1 MNKISIAY
9 KTKTNLIKE
18 IEKDE
23 RIKVLEKQ
31 SFFQKLSFLK
41 KEYADIYFHSGTL
54 DDISLANIKNAK
66 KVIVNCKKLKDDILK
81 KVDVLEENIKVI
93 YPSVNLNYQK
103 PKKVKESLCKKF
115 DIDSTPK
122 IIYFT
127 AKNLKTSGVK
137 DFFDIIVSLNSMNK
151 QIIISSDKNQITS
164 LKFLISKYNFGGEVL
179 LLEDYE
185 NENELFLAADIFI
198 LPTYNKSF
206 ATNILR
212 AMYFKCAVLTTS
224 INHASELIDVFATMQ
239 KPDDPSTSFK
249 VDALLSR
256 EDDLKAI
263 QKANRKIAKKYE
275 LSKNINK
282 LNTVLD
288 NI

>member
-9 KTKTNLIKE
+9 KTRTSLIKE
-18 IEKDE
+18 VEKNQ
-23 RIKVLEKQ
+23 RIKLLEKQ
-31 SFFQKLSFLK
+31 SFFKKMSFSK
-41 KEYADIYFHSGTL
+41 KEYADIYFHSGSL
-54 DDISLANIKNAK
+54 DSDSIANIKNAK
-66 KVIVNCKKLKDDILK
+66 KVIVNCKRLKDEILK
-81 KVDVLEENIKVI
+81 KVNILDEKIEVI

-103 PKKVKESLCKKF
+103 PKKIKEDLCKKF

-151 QIIISSDKNQITS
+151 QIIISSTKNQITS

-206 ATNILR
+206 ATNILK
-212 AMYFKCAVLTTS
+212 AMYFKCAVFTTS
-224 INHASELIDVFATMQ
+224 VNHASELIDVFATML
-239 KPDDPSTSFK
+239 KPSDPSTAFK

-256 EDDLKAI
+256 EEDLKLI
-263 QKANRKIAKKYE
+263 QKANRKVAKKYE

-282 LNTVLD
+282 LNSIID

>member
-1 MNKISIAY
+1 MNKISIKY

-18 IEKDE
+18 LEKDE

-31 SFFQKLSFLK
+31 SLLQKISFSK
-41 KEYADIYFHSGTL
+41 KEYADIYFHSGVL
-54 DDISLANIKNAK
+54 DDISVTNIINAK
-66 KVIVNCKKLKDDILK
+66 KIIVNCKRLKSEILK
-81 KVDVLEENIKVI
+81 KIDVVEEKIKVI
-93 YPSVNLNYQK
+93 YPSINLKYKK
-103 PKKVKESLCKKF
+103 PKKVKEELCKKF

-137 DFFDIIVSLNSMNK
+137 DFFDIIVSLNSINK

-164 LKFLISKYNFGGEVL
+164 LKFLISKYNFGAEVL

-185 NENELFLAADIFI
+185 NENELFLAADIFL
-198 LPTYNKSF
+198 LPTYNKNF
-206 ATNILR
+206 ATNILK
-212 AMYFKCAVLTTS
+212 AMYFKCAVFTTS
-224 INHASELIDVFATMQ
+224 INNASELIDVFATML

-249 VDALLSR
+249 VDALLRR
-256 EDDLKAI
+256 EEDLRTI
-263 QKANRKIAKKYE
+263 QKVNRKIAKKYE
-275 LSKNINK
+275 LAKNINK
-282 LNTVLD
+282 LNTILD

>member
-1 MNKISIAY
+1 MNKISINY

-23 RIKVLEKQ
+23 RIKVLEKK

-256 EDDLKAI
+256 EDDLKTI

>member
-23 RIKVLEKQ
+23 RIKVLEKK

-54 DDISLANIKNAK
+54 DDISLTNIKNAK

-103 PKKVKESLCKKF
+103 AKKVKESLCKKF

-256 EDDLKAI
+256 EDDLKTI

>member
-18 IEKDE
+18 LEKDE

-31 SFFQKLSFLK
+31 SLFEKLSLSK
-41 KEYADIYFHSGTL
+41 KQYADIYFHSGSL
-54 DDISLANIKNAK
+54 DSDSLINIKNAK
-66 KVIVNCKKLKDDILK
+66 KIIVNCKSLKNEILK
-81 KVDVLEENIKVI
+81 KTDILNEKIKVI
-93 YPSVNLNYQK
+93 YPSLNLKYQK
-103 PKKVKESLCKKF
+103 PKKIKEELCKKF

-122 IIYFT
+122 IIYLT

-151 QIIISSDKNQITS
+151 QIIVSSTKNQITS

-206 ATNILR
+206 ATNILK

-224 INHASELIDVFATMQ
+224 INHASELLDVFATME
-239 KPDDPSTSFK
+239 KSDDPSTAFK

-256 EDDLKAI
+256 EDDLKTI

-275 LSKNINK
+275 LSKNIDK
-282 LNTVLD
+282 LNTILD

>member
-9 KTKTNLIKE
+9 KIKTNLLKE
-18 IEKDE
+18 LEKEE
-23 RIKVLEKQ
+23 RIVILEKQ
-31 SFFQKLSFLK
+31 SLLKKLSFSK

-54 DDISLANIKNAK
+54 DDISISNIKNSK
-66 KVIVNCKKLKDDILK
+66 KTIVNSKQLKNNILLKIDILDEK
-81 KVDVLEENIKVI
+81 IVVV
-93 YPSVNLNYQK
+93 YPSLKLNYQK
-103 PKKVKESLCKKF
+103 PKKIKEKICKEF

-137 DFFDIIVSLNSMNK
+137 EFFDIIVSLNSMNK
-151 QIIISSDKNQITS
+151 QIIISSDKTQITS
-164 LKFLISKYNFGGEVL
+164 LKFLISKYNFGDEVL
-179 LLEDYE
+179 LLEDYK

-206 ATNILR
+206 ASNVLK
-212 AMYFKCAVLTTS
+212 AMYCKCAVFTTS
-224 INHASELIDVFATMQ
+224 TNHASELIDVFATMEN
-239 KPDDPSTSFK
+239 PSDPNSSFK

-256 EDDLKAI
+256 NDDLKYI
-263 QKANRKIAKKYE
+263 QKANRKKAKKYE
-275 LSKNINK
+275 LLKNLNK
-282 LNTVLD
+282 LNSILD